1 MRVRRTPPGAVR
13 GRIAPIPPPGGARWP
28 PCPRPRASLRSA
40 PPRAQRGRGVVPRPS
55 GPSHPSGP
63 GTPGGIATWGGRGRA
78 WSRRRRTPVRSAA
91 RTCRRTAPL
100 SPHLGV
106 RRPSA
111 CWLWRSGAWSRT
123 AGPTVR
129 RGGPSG
135 APLASWCPLRP
146 VRPGAR
152 RGEKR
157 RRGAG
162 PRTSWPG
169 RGLRWRALGP
179 PMRALPALAVCSP
192 PSRIAAPGAS
202 SPRAWRRRLSP
213 RTCER
218 VSGGSKRPWGHA
230 AGPGGASRRMVRR
243 ARLPPSGR

>member
-146 VRPGAR
+146 VRPGAAR
-152 RGEKR
+152 RGQKGAGAQGPGRPGLGVGCVGGRWGRRCALCRPLRSALRHRESPLQAPP
-157 RRGAG
+157 RRGLGAG
-162 PRTSWPG
+162 
-169 RGLRWRALGP
+169 A
-179 PMRALPALAVCSP
+179 
-192 PSRIAAPGAS
+192 
-202 SPRAWRRRLSP
+202 
-213 RTCER
+213 
-218 VSGGSKRPWGHA
+218 
-230 AGPGGASRRMVRR
+230 
-243 ARLPPSGR
+243 